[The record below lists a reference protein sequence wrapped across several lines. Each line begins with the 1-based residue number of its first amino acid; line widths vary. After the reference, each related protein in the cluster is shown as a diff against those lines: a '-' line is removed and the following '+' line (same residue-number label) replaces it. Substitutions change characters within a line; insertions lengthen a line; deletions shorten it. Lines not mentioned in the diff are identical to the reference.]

1 MIPPTPVPILR
12 GESLL
17 LWNAAGWWS
26 GDSEGGPDGQQATA
40 ASRYDVLDPL
50 LRGHD
55 APTYIVLNEVSGS
68 SRDSEHPRGLRAWLG
83 KAGYG
88 HQFYPGGSTTSQ
100 RSNGSSGAT
109 GGLLLAWLKCE
120 TTPCGKPEVDP
131 VSMTIMVDFK
141 HRRHAAAS
149 PPMRLVAAYG
159 TQQRNGKSKALKT
172 IIRHAMQSRG
182 CLAAGDL
189 NVTPDASWRCSRR
202 RATAADDEFE
212 AITGG
217 GEAGDGTSMVGIVD
231 LGLNHAQ
238 GQFSRAHWT
247 DRLADGSPKG
257 TATLDHVLV
266 SGLERG
272 SWTRRAVWHAFGDG
286 GRLVSDHMLIFVERA
301 PRCAPPDDSGVHRLP
316 RYLVSKWKPHQVAAF
331 TASFD
336 LGLTQLRAG
345 QWRPDSEG
353 ERQTLGR
360 GADAIVQLVAL
371 LNAASAA
378 AVVATRGDPLRD
390 RLRRVRDAGGGL
402 QGIKAQLRRQQG
414 ILQTVRRARL
424 GVVQAAS
431 ALASLRPDALA
442 HRRLRAEGILQSAVA
457 AEKALYTPNS
467 ATFFA
472 RHDRSL
478 QRIVVRPILGDPALA
493 DAARAAAV
501 VSRLL
506 RDVSYYSQQLGK
518 LERRADRPIWQG
530 VADAAAGGGRD
541 AIIAAMRRPTQHD
554 DTHGGIQ
561 GLYRADKQFVERAG
575 VRAPG
580 EWITEPAAVR
590 AEAGEIYRSID
601 DSNYGA
607 GSNDARI
614 FGFHAAMCPPP
625 YAELPG
631 KDGREWRLPDECD
644 YADFV
649 KILAKMHPDKATSL
663 DRVSKEM
670 LELLPDALRRP
681 FYVAAMG
688 VATPDA
694 QGARHKPDYW
704 ARVPVKLLNKK
715 VPSPVVSKKRDIG
728 LTSQLLKLQAGLY
741 MPAYAAVMDR
751 LPGNFGW
758 TPGVS
763 ARGAAICG
771 GLVLDHA
778 HLLSHL
784 LVVVYGDIQR
794 FFPSMDRGFVLISE
808 QWRGLP
814 RDVREATLAL
824 YDDAC
829 FLYETE
835 HGLADGAPRHG
846 GGFDFTRLRSK
857 CGYFQGCMLSTEK
870 AKIFMASLVEAID
883 TMVSNGGVRM
893 WNGTHGG
900 GRRHQSI
907 LCADDFLGCVTSWA
921 AAAVVI
927 SILDEWA
934 AVSASQFGITDD
946 ASKTTYAAV
955 TFDGSG
961 MPSEAPAPPWFLAA
975 AFIGGRPIPRL
986 AYDAVYTHV
995 GDRRKLSGDQR
1006 PTQGKQVGLCM
1017 AWLKHVE
1024 QMVRC
1029 SPREYER
1036 ATHAGLSAVI
1046 EAYAPFGPMSDA
1058 QSETVEKTR
1067 RAIYGRRFRGLV

>member
-1 MIPPTPVPILR
+1 MISCIENSLFLYRKLPQSREDEEEVLAAISFERAADPDDDQLVPPDDEGNQTIAPPALRAALTPLPQGAPAQRASTLRSVIAAASLGSVPVHAPLARATGTAALVSAMIPPTPVPILWV
-12 GESLL
+12 ESLL

-50 LRGHD
+50 LRGPD

-390 RLRRVRDAGGGL
+390 RLRRVRDASRTR
-402 QGIKAQLRRQQG
+402 QEDATPCRPCRAARRTEAGTWQRGSQ
-414 ILQTVRRARL
+414 RSARHCGAGSVV
-424 GVVQAAS
+424 GVIDAPID
-431 ALASLRPDALA
+431 LA
-442 HRRLRAEGILQSAVA
+442 RLRADGRRLCDPFAWSSRARTLDKLLIGAVQPLDAAMSVVVLRGPPHRGDDGVSAAPRSRIGDALPYRAVGA
-457 AEKALYTPNS
+457 ALELAQLLAVVGDVAEKA
-467 ATFFA
+467 
-472 RHDRSL
+472 RHHGGRSRGIRQRRVPEYGSDDDPLQAPIMPSEKGRRVGRVEGLLRGDRAL
-478 QRIVVRPILGDPALA
+478 QDALCTK
-493 DAARAAAV
+493 AAV
-501 VSRLL
+501 
-506 RDVSYYSQQLGK
+506 G
-518 LERRADRPIWQG
+518 ERIGA
-530 VADAAAGGGRD
+530 
-541 AIIAAMRRPTQHD
+541 
-554 DTHGGIQ
+554 
-561 GLYRADKQFVERAG
+561 ERC
-575 VRAPG
+575 
-580 EWITEPAAVR
+580 E
-590 AEAGEIYRSID
+590 
-601 DSNYGA
+601 
-607 GSNDARI
+607 
-614 FGFHAAMCPPP
+614 
-625 YAELPG
+625 
-631 KDGREWRLPDECD
+631 
-644 YADFV
+644 
-649 KILAKMHPDKATSL
+649 
-663 DRVSKEM
+663 
-670 LELLPDALRRP
+670 
-681 FYVAAMG
+681 
-688 VATPDA
+688 
-694 QGARHKPDYW
+694 
-704 ARVPVKLLNKK
+704 
-715 VPSPVVSKKRDIG
+715 
-728 LTSQLLKLQAGLY
+728 
-741 MPAYAAVMDR
+741 
-751 LPGNFGW
+751 
-758 TPGVS
+758 
-763 ARGAAICG
+763 RGCS
-771 GLVLDHA
+771 LDHA
-778 HLLSHL
+778 EACPAHSLHNALLSSQL
-784 LVVVYGDIQR
+784 RLD
-794 FFPSMDRGFVLISE
+794 
-808 QWRGLP
+808 
-814 RDVREATLAL
+814 AL
-824 YDDAC
+824 
-829 FLYETE
+829 
-835 HGLADGAPRHG
+835 
-846 GGFDFTRLRSK
+846 
-857 CGYFQGCMLSTEK
+857 
-870 AKIFMASLVEAID
+870 
-883 TMVSNGGVRM
+883 
-893 WNGTHGG
+893 
-900 GRRHQSI
+900 
-907 LCADDFLGCVTSWA
+907 
-921 AAAVVI
+921 
-927 SILDEWA
+927 
-934 AVSASQFGITDD
+934 
-946 ASKTTYAAV
+946 
-955 TFDGSG
+955 
-961 MPSEAPAPPWFLAA
+961 
-975 AFIGGRPIPRL
+975 
-986 AYDAVYTHV
+986 
-995 GDRRKLSGDQR
+995 
-1006 PTQGKQVGLCM
+1006 
-1017 AWLKHVE
+1017 
-1024 QMVRC
+1024 
-1029 SPREYER
+1029 
-1036 ATHAGLSAVI
+1036 
-1046 EAYAPFGPMSDA
+1046 
-1058 QSETVEKTR
+1058 
-1067 RAIYGRRFRGLV
+1067 

>member
-1 MIPPTPVPILR
+1 MIPPTPVPILWV
-12 GESLL
+12 ESLL

-50 LRGHD
+50 LRGPD

-286 GRLVSDHMLIFVERA
+286 GRLVSDHMLIIVERA

-390 RLRRVRDAGGGL
+390 RLRR
-402 QGIKAQLRRQQG
+402 
-414 ILQTVRRARL
+414 
-424 GVVQAAS
+424 
-431 ALASLRPDALA
+431 
-442 HRRLRAEGILQSAVA
+442 
-457 AEKALYTPNS
+457 
-467 ATFFA
+467 
-472 RHDRSL
+472 
-478 QRIVVRPILGDPALA
+478 A

-625 YAELPG
+625 YSELPG
-631 KDGREWRLPDECD
+631 KDGREWRLPDECE

-883 TMVSNGGVRM
+883 
-893 WNGTHGG
+893 
-900 GRRHQSI
+900 
-907 LCADDFLGCVTSWA
+907 
-921 AAAVVI
+921 
-927 SILDEWA
+927 
-934 AVSASQFGITDD
+934 
-946 ASKTTYAAV
+946 
-955 TFDGSG
+955 
-961 MPSEAPAPPWFLAA
+961 
-975 AFIGGRPIPRL
+975 
-986 AYDAVYTHV
+986 
-995 GDRRKLSGDQR
+995 
-1006 PTQGKQVGLCM
+1006 
-1017 AWLKHVE
+1017 
-1024 QMVRC
+1024 
-1029 SPREYER
+1029 
-1036 ATHAGLSAVI
+1036 
-1046 EAYAPFGPMSDA
+1046 
-1058 QSETVEKTR
+1058 
-1067 RAIYGRRFRGLV
+1067 